1 VPNIRLVGTMTPAVE
16 DYLKTIFLLS
26 TRGEAVTTSALA
38 RELHVSS
45 PSVSAMMK
53 RLSDGRLV
61 ERETGVHLTAQGERE
76 ALRVVRRH
84 RLLETFLARVL
95 GMPWDEVHVEAE
107 LLEHALSERLE
118 ARIDAALG
126 HPTRDPH
133 GDPIPPAAGAHDES
147 WGRSLAGTP
156 AGSRFRV
163 ERVSDRDS
171 DALRY
176 LGEKGVR
183 PGVVLEVGEQEPYG
197 GSCRVL
203 LGGEPLALGQVLTH
217 LVFGTVVEGDA

>member
-1 VPNIRLVGTMTPAVE
+1 MTAAVE

-26 TRGEAVTTSALA
+26 TRGEPVTTGALA

-53 RLSDGRLV
+53 RLSDGHLV
-61 ERETGVHLTAQGERE
+61 DRGTGVHLTEQGVRE

-84 RLLETFLARVL
+84 RLLETFLAQSL
-95 GMPWDEVHVEAE
+95 GMSWDEVHVEAE

-147 WGRSLAGTP
+147 WGRPLAGTP
-156 AGSRFRV
+156 SGSRFRV

-171 DALRY
+171 AALRY
-176 LGEKGVR
+176 LGEKGIR
-183 PGVVLEVGEQEPYG
+183 PGFVLEVGDQEPYG
-197 GSCRVL
+197 GSFMVR
-203 LGGEPLALGQVLTH
+203 LGGEQIALGQVLTH
-217 LVFGTVVEGDA
+217 LVFGTIIEEES